1 VVDDLRELPLPSG
14 ATIPVLG
21 FGTWQLR
28 GRPAYD
34 AVRQALDAGYRHLDT
49 ATMYRNESEVGEAV
63 RDSGVA
69 RSEIFLTTKW
79 PPDGQDP
86 RAVLEASLAALGV
99 EQLDLWLIHW
109 PPGGRKS
116 VDVWKAFIAARDEG
130 LVRDLGVSNYEAAD
144 LDELARATDVV
155 PAVNQIKWSPQ
166 LYDRARQA
174 DLRERGIV
182 LEGYSPFKAG
192 NLKDPT
198 LVQIAQ
204 AHGVNPAQVVL
215 RWHLQHQVVVIP
227 KSGTP
232 ERIAQNADLFSFRL
246 DDDELARID
255 VLGVRHLPR

>member
-1 VVDDLRELPLPSG
+1 MDDLRELPLPSG
-14 ATIPVLG
+14 ATIPLLG

-28 GRPAYD
+28 GRPAYH
-34 AVRQALDAGYRHLDT
+34 AVRQALDAGYRLLDT
-49 ATMYRNESEVGEAV
+49 ATMYRNESEVGEAL
-63 RDSGVA
+63 RDCGLA
-69 RSEIFLTTKW
+69 RSEVFLTTKW

-109 PPGGRKS
+109 PPGGRKG

-130 LVRDLGVSNYEAAD
+130 LVRDVGVSNYEAAD
-144 LDELARATDVV
+144 LDELARVTDVV

-174 DLRERGIV
+174 DLRDRGIV

-204 AHGVNPAQVVL
+204 ARGLTPAQVVL
-215 RWHLQHQVVVIP
+215 RWHVQHQVVVIP

-232 ERIAQNADLFSFRL
+232 ERIAQNADLFGFRL
-246 DDDELARID
+246 DDDDMARID
-255 VLGVRHLPR
+255 ALA